1 MSGYPHPTHTENA
14 INPQAFNE
22 ITGWCERVSGVSV
35 GKESDIST
43 KETGELPM
51 IEALDGKLAENQKI
65 RLIEGGYKS

>member
-1 MSGYPHPTHTENA
+1 
-14 INPQAFNE
+14 
-22 ITGWCERVSGVSV
+22 V